1 MDLIQTG
8 KFIAERRKAKNL
20 TQQQLADAMF
30 VTEKAVS
37 KWECGR
43 SFPDTS
49 NLAKLSEVLEVSVNE
64 LLSGK
69 KFESA
74 EESAMYADKNLLEA
88 TKHEATIDTIKLM
101 LCIFATFCAM
111 LSIGGLVELL
121 VLTTDWSGMAFSVVE
136 MSLFVVIS
144 VGYVVYYFIDQHKK
158 RK

>member
-1 MDLIQTG
+1 MDLVQTG
-8 KFIAERRKAKNL
+8 KFIAECRKAKNL
-20 TQQQLADAMF
+20 TQQQLAESMF

-49 NLAKLSEVLEVSVNE
+49 NLAKLSEVLGVSVNE

-74 EESAMYADKNLLEA
+74 EEGAMYADKNLLEA
-88 TKHEATIDTIKLM
+88 TKHEATIDAIKLM
-101 LCIFATFCAM
+101 LCIFATICAM
-111 LSIGGLVELL
+111 LVIVNLIGTL
-121 VLTTDWSGMAFSVVE
+121 VLTTDWSGMAFGIVE

-144 VGYVVYYFIDQHKK
+144 VGYIVYYFIDQHKK